1 MGTPQNMSPGMLGGP
16 GGNQRGSGRIP
27 SLLDINTK
35 KPQGKRG
42 FTGPRDQGGFKK
54 QRLTPQ
60 KVFFSLFFIILYNT
74 VLFILLLI
82 SSTGV
87 VMISSK
93 KFSPKILDTH
103 V

>member
-1 MGTPQNMSPGMLGGP
+1 MMGGP

-60 KVFFSLFFIILYNT
+60 KVFFFLHIYNLVQTINYSVVYPFINFLKQWC
-74 VLFILLLI
+74 F
-82 SSTGV
+82 
-87 VMISSK
+87 
-93 KFSPKILDTH
+93 
-103 V
+103 

>member
-1 MGTPQNMSPGMLGGP
+1 MMGGP

-60 KVFFSLFFIILYNT
+60 KVFFSSYI
-74 VLFILLLI
+74 
-82 SSTGV
+82 
-87 VMISSK
+87 
-93 KFSPKILDTH
+93 
-103 V
+103 

>member
-1 MGTPQNMSPGMLGGP
+1 MSPSMMGGP

-54 QRLTPQ
+54 QRLMPQ
-60 KVFFSLFFIILYNT
+60 KVFLPSYIYNLVQTINYCVVYPFITGN
-74 VLFILLLI
+74 VLKQCF
-82 SSTGV
+82 
-87 VMISSK
+87 
-93 KFSPKILDTH
+93 
-103 V
+103 

>member
-1 MGTPQNMSPGMLGGP
+1 MNPGFGGPGLLGTPQNMSPSMMGGP

-60 KVFFSLFFIILYNT
+60 KVFFFHIYNLVQT
-74 VLFILLLI
+74 INYCVVYPLI
-82 SSTGV
+82 NFL
-87 VMISSK
+87 K
-93 KFSPKILDTH
+93 QWCF
-103 V
+103 

>member
-1 MGTPQNMSPGMLGGP
+1 MSPSMMGGP

-60 KVFFSLFFIILYNT
+60 KVFLSSYIYNLVQTINYCVVYPFINFLKQC
-74 VLFILLLI
+74 F
-82 SSTGV
+82 
-87 VMISSK
+87 
-93 KFSPKILDTH
+93 
-103 V
+103 

>member
-1 MGTPQNMSPGMLGGP
+1 MNPGFGGPGLLGTPQNMSPSMMGGP

-60 KVFFSLFFIILYNT
+60 KVFLSSYIYIILY
-74 VLFILLLI
+74 
-82 SSTGV
+82 
-87 VMISSK
+87 K
-93 KFSPKILDTH
+93 Q
-103 V
+103 